1 MEIIRRFKHA
11 EQLVNRMRTVG
22 KHELYSMTQCPANFS
37 VGYRTTPG
45 QLIPDYVGNT
55 CEPWIARFALILL
68 DRLLD
73 TGAHTPPRRPHLTY
87 RVNTQAGA
95 HPIRLI
101 CMYSHTVSMLWR

>member
-1 MEIIRRFKHA
+1 
-11 EQLVNRMRTVG
+11 MRTVG
-22 KHELYSMTQCPANFS
+22 KHELFTMTQCPANFS

-73 TGAHTPPRRPHLTY
+73 
-87 RVNTQAGA
+87 AGA
-95 HPIRLI
+95 GTAPPNLAPEFLGHARPRGAILCWLSYTLALAI
-101 CMYSHTVSMLWR
+101 